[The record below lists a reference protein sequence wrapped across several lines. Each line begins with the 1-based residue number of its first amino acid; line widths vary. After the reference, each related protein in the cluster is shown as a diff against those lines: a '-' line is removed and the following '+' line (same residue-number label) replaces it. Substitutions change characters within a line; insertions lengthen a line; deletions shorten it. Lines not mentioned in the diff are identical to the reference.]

1 MILNNNTIVDKYI
14 VSSFIKEGVYD
25 ETYKITDGNGQSY
38 FMKLFI
44 PERVPQSI
52 LTKDGKIREIE
63 ICKLCQQDNL
73 PSFIGEGEISQNGV
87 DYHYLITNYFSG
99 ELVADR
105 IIRGSLFSVDETIQ
119 VISDILNALAVM
131 HSKGIVHNDITPRN
145 IMFDMRNDKS
155 SAKLIDLGHTTWIAD
170 NISQSITTEDLTP
183 LYRALET
190 YYGSFSEK
198 SDIFSLAAVA
208 YSMLF
213 GNAPWATEIP
223 NECKTEKEV
232 KTFLYKE
239 RKNELRFDDSIP
251 EWFVSV
257 LSKAL
262 DSKPEGRYSA
272 SEMIK
277 AIETRD
283 ASFSDANEN
292 VSVGPSSQV
301 EKNEITR
308 EQHNPKGNG
317 FADVAGMEE
326 LKNELQRKV
335 IFLLKHPEKA
345 RQYKLSP
352 PNGIILYG
360 PPGCG
365 KTYFAEKFAEETG
378 FNYRLVKA
386 SDIGST
392 FLHGTQGKISE
403 LFNEARSNAPFVI
416 CFDEFDAMAPRRMGS
431 YAGEYQ
437 AGEVNEL
444 LSQLN
449 NCGKDGVFVIATTN
463 QIGLIDEAILR
474 KGRIDLHFNIPYPDF
489 RTRKLMF
496 DLYLKDRPCEDI
508 DTDKLAELTEDYVA
522 SEIAYI
528 VNDAA
533 MQAAFADVPISQETL
548 VQCIK
553 NTPPG
558 KFGAADRKKIGF

>member
-1 MILNNNTIVDKYI
+1 MILNSNNTVDKYT

-25 ETYKITDGNGQSY
+25 ETYKITDGEGQSY
-38 FMKLFI
+38 FMKLYI
-44 PERVPQSI
+44 PERIPQNI
-52 LTKDGKIREIE
+52 LTKEGKIREIE
-63 ICKLCQQDNL
+63 ICKSCQQDNL
-73 PSFIGEGEISQNGV
+73 PSFIGEGSLSLNGV
-87 DYHYLITNYFSG
+87 DYQYLITNYFSG

-119 VISDILNALAVM
+119 VISDILNALVDM

-145 IMFDMRNDKS
+145 IMFDLRNNKR
-155 SAKLIDLGHTTWIAD
+155 SAKLIDLGHTTWVSD
-170 NISQSITTEDLTP
+170 NISQSITTEDLSP
-183 LYRALET
+183 LFRAIET

-213 GNAPWATEIP
+213 GNAPWVVEIP
-223 NECKTEKEV
+223 SDCKTEKAV

-239 RKNELRFDDSIP
+239 RKNELKFDDSIP
-251 EWFVSV
+251 EWFANV
-257 LSKAL
+257 LSNAL
-262 DSKPEGRYSA
+262 DSKPDNRYSA
-272 SEMIK
+272 SAMLK
-277 AIETRD
+277 AIETND
-283 ASFSDANEN
+283 ASVSDDQEK
-292 VSVGPSSQV
+292 VSVGPV
-301 EKNEITR
+301 RKAEKKEAAQ

-317 FADVAGMEE
+317 FADVAGMED
-326 LKNELQRKV
+326 LKSELQHKV

-345 RQYKLSP
+345 RQYKLTP
-352 PNGIILYG
+352 PNGMILYG

-378 FNYRLVKA
+378 FNYKLVKT

-392 FLHGTQGKISE
+392 YIHGTQGKISE
-403 LFNEARSNAPFVI
+403 LFNEARNNAPFVI
-416 CFDEFDAMAPRRMGS
+416 CFDEFDAMAPKRTGTI
-431 YAGEYQ
+431 AGEHQ
-437 AGEVNEL
+437 AGEVNEF

-449 NCGKDGVFVIATTN
+449 NCGKDGVFVVATTN

-474 KGRIDLHFNIPYPDF
+474 KGRIDLHFNIPYPDL

-496 DLYLKDRPCEDI
+496 ELYLKDRPCEEI

-558 KFGAADRKKIGF
+558 KMGAANKKKIGF

>member
-25 ETYKITDGNGQSY
+25 ETYKITDGDGQSY

-73 PSFIGEGEISQNGV
+73 PSFIGEGEISLNGV
-87 DYHYLITNYFSG
+87 DYHFLITNYFSG

-145 IMFDMRNDKS
+145 IMFDMRNDKW
-155 SAKLIDLGHTTWIAD
+155 SAKLIDLGHTTWISD

-272 SEMIK
+272 IEMIK

-283 ASFSDANEN
+283 ASFSDAKEN

-352 PNGIILYG
+352 PNGMILYG

-378 FNYRLVKA
+378 FNYKLVKA

-403 LFNEARSNAPFVI
+403 LFNEARSKAPFVI